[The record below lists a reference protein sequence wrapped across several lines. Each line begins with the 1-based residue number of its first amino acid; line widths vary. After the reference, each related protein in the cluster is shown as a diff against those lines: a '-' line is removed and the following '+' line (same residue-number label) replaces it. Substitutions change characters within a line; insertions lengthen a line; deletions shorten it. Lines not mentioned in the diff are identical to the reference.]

1 MNNYLRRNII
11 LTGLFAVVSAISLAY
26 VACSKKVSLTDGTY
40 TASSDGR
47 NGPIVVELSVEGGKL
62 AGAKVVKEE
71 ETDFAK
77 SAEQVICDQFV
88 KNGGKA
94 KIDAVSGATITS
106 NATQGIDRCLCP
118 CPGKDGE
125 SREGKGYFM

>member
-62 AGAKVVKEE
+62 V
-71 ETDFAK
+71 
-77 SAEQVICDQFV
+77 Q
-88 KNGGKA
+88 
-94 KIDAVSGATITS
+94 
-106 NATQGIDRCLCP
+106 RL
-118 CPGKDGE
+118 
-125 SREGKGYFM
+125 